1 LVAFSIPVGAII
13 LGIAG
18 ILAGA
23 SVSVVEHFEFGPI
36 DDNITVPSMSFLIL
50 VIANFYAP

>member
-1 LVAFSIPVGAII
+1 LVAFSIPAGVI